1 MHATCITDTYN
12 LSKTCSPGN
21 YKNFLSLL
29 PVCPSRTKFILLISL
44 HLRTPHQM
52 KSSSLDASL
61 GEVQQLKC
69 MILTI
74 FTCDRLSSYH
84 RTEHFSIRST
94 FTYVR
99 PSQLASQGE
108 DPTTL
113 PVWERIATD
122 LRANLP
128 VLRRHAEG
136 NFKQRTG
143 DLLSDKVPGEGASRR
158 KVTDFRR

>member
-1 MHATCITDTYN
+1 
-12 LSKTCSPGN
+12 
-21 YKNFLSLL
+21 
-29 PVCPSRTKFILLISL
+29 
-44 HLRTPHQM
+44 M

-94 FTYVR
+94 FTYVG
-99 PSQLASQGE
+99 PSQFASRGEDPGE

-136 NFKQRTG
+136 NFKQRRG